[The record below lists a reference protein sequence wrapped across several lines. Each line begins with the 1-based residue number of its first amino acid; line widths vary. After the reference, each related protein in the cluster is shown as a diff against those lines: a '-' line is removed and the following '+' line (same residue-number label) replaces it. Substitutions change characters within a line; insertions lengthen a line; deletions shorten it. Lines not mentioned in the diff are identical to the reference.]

1 MPGITS
7 GPLTVEQFVEVY
19 NRNLDQYN
27 RNILDPAQA
36 EWPLLVKKESTSRPF
51 NERDGVQGI
60 AKPTQNRDLEP
71 LPQRSPV
78 KTNKTVI
85 RTINYRSAI
94 YAEKLLIETAQ
105 HREILN
111 NTMDIIESEKTLKD
125 QMAADLYN
133 SGFTTNTYSI
143 TEAGDTA
150 TAIFS
155 ATHKREDNGAT
166 FSNYLNVGVPPNQ
179 ETLWNVLS
187 TIGRYQDAVG
197 NFVGMSGTFTL
208 LTPTL
213 NPGFCQ
219 AAAKLT
225 LSPDDPETSD
235 RAVNTV
241 KQQFQIEAKCINN
254 FTSSTKWF
262 IRVDTSKRYFPM
274 LMLSLVE
281 PSLSPMAPI
290 SGNPDAFMSRLRTNF
305 GVGPFFSGRG
315 VFAIGT

>member
-1 MPGITS
+1 MATS
-7 GPLTVEQFVEVY
+7 PLTVEQFVEVY
-19 NRNLDQYN
+19 NRNLQQYN
-27 RNILDPAQA
+27 RNILDFAGA
-36 EWPLLVKKESTSRPF
+36 EYPYLVKKESTSRIT
-51 NERDGVQGI
+51 NERAGVQGI
-60 AKPTQNRDLEP
+60 AKPSRNRDLEP
-71 LPQRSPV
+71 IPQRAPY
-78 KTNKTVI
+78 KTNKTTI
-85 RTINYRSAI
+85 RTVNYRSGI
-94 YAEKLLIETAQ
+94 FAEKLLIETAE
-105 HREILN
+105 HRQILD
-111 NTMDIIESEKTLKD
+111 NTMDLIQSEKTLKD

-133 SGFTTNTYSI
+133 SGFTTTNYSI
-143 TEAGDTA
+143 DEQGTA

-187 TIGRYQDAVG
+187 TIGRYTDAVG
-197 NFVGMSGTFTL
+197 NFVGMQGTFTI

-213 NPGFCQ
+213 SPSFCQ
-219 AAAKLT
+219 AAAKLV

-241 KQQFQIEAKCINN
+241 KQQFSIENKCINN

-281 PSLSPMAPI
+281 PNLSPMEAI

-315 VFAIGT
+315 VFAVGT